1 MLPFQYLFIA
11 CAAMWCLSQV
21 LPNHDIQR
29 KMQSTGGLMML
40 TIGMIITGIIT
51 IPQFEESKRTSEP
64 ATLASFHDVQNIKSQ
79 NTKRKHV
86 ESFGPDD
93 LEADIK
99 RLSRY

>member
-11 CAAMWCLSQV
+11 CAAMWCLSQI
-21 LPNHDIQR
+21 LPSNDIQR

-51 IPQFEESKRTSEP
+51 IPQFEESKKTSEP
-64 ATLASFHDVQNIKSQ
+64 ATLASFQDVQNVKKKPS
-79 NTKRKHV
+79 

-93 LEADIK
+93 LDADIK